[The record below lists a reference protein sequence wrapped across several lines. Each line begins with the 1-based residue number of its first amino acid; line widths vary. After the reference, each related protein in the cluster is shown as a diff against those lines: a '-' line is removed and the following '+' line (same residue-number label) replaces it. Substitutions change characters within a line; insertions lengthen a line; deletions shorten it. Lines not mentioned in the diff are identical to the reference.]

1 MPTFDIVS
9 KIDLAEVSNAVS
21 NLLREIEQ
29 RYDFK
34 GSHCEVVLNKD
45 IITINADDDDDLK
58 LKQIHEILKGHLSK
72 RNIESGVLDFK
83 KIDQAAGQAVR
94 QEVALIQGID
104 KDMSKNIIKEIKNA
118 KLKVQVSIQGDELRV
133 SGKKRDDLQDAIS
146 VMKDKEFAL
155 PLQFINFRD

>member
-1 MPTFDIVS
+1 MPTFDVVS

-45 IITINADDDDDLK
+45 TITVNADDDLK
-58 LKQIHEILKGHLSK
+58 LRQIHEILKGHLSK
-72 RNIESGVLDFK
+72 RNIDAGVLDFK
-83 KIDQAAGQAVR
+83 KVDQAAGQAVR
-94 QEVALIQGID
+94 QDIALIQGID
-104 KDMSKNIIKEIKNA
+104 KDLSKNIIKEIKNA
-118 KLKVQVSIQGDELRV
+118 KIKVQVSIQGDELRV
-133 SGKKRDDLQDAIS
+133 TGKKRDDLQDAIS
-146 VMKDKEFAL
+146 VLKEKEFIP

>member
-1 MPTFDIVS
+1 MPTFDVVS

-45 IITINADDDDDLK
+45 TITVNADDDLK
-58 LKQIHEILKGHLSK
+58 LRQIHEILKGHLSK
-72 RNIESGVLDFK
+72 RNIDSGVLDFK
-83 KIDQAAGQAVR
+83 KVDQAAGQAVR
-94 QEVALIQGID
+94 QDIALIQGID
-104 KDMSKNIIKEIKNA
+104 KDLSKNIIKEIKNA
-118 KLKVQVSIQGDELRV
+118 KIKVQVSIQGDELRV
-133 SGKKRDDLQDAIS
+133 TGKKRDDLQDAIS
-146 VMKDKEFAL
+146 VLKEKEFIL